1 MMSGKI
7 KQVIGLGML
16 LLGLLHPS
24 PGNSQTHEATQLM
37 LNYEK
42 LMQLKEILDQMH
54 KGYVVLE
61 QGYTRVKSIAEG
73 NFKLHEAFLN
83 ELLKVSPEVRK
94 YYRVAE
100 IIQYQQRIL
109 GEYKSTYTKV
119 SMGDFFSAAELA
131 HLAEMYEGLFKA
143 SLRNLDELVLIL
155 TAGELRMS
163 DFERLEAIDR
173 LHVEMSGLLVSLR
186 DINTEIN
193 SLGIQRN
200 RVRNERKSILE
211 LNGIKP

>member
-1 MMSGKI
+1 MSGKI
-7 KQVIGLGML
+7 QQFIWLGMIL
-16 LLGLLHPS
+16 VALLHPF
-24 PGNSQTHEATQLM
+24 PGKSQTHDATQLI

-42 LMQLKEILDQMH
+42 LMQMKEILEHMY

-61 QGYTRVKSIAEG
+61 KGYSRIKGIAEG

-100 IIQYQQRIL
+100 IVQYQQRIL
-109 GEYKSTYTKV
+109 REYKSTYTKIKD
-119 SMGDFFSAAELA
+119 GDSFSAAELA
-131 HLAEMYEGLFKA
+131 FLVEMYEGLFKA
-143 SLRNLDELVLIL
+143 SLRNLEELVLIL

-173 LHVEMSGLLVSLR
+173 LHGEMSGLLVSLR
-186 DINTEIN
+186 QMNNEINT
-193 SLGIQRN
+193 LGNQRN
-200 RVRNERKSILE
+200 RMRNDRESILE
-211 LNGIKP
+211 LNGMNP